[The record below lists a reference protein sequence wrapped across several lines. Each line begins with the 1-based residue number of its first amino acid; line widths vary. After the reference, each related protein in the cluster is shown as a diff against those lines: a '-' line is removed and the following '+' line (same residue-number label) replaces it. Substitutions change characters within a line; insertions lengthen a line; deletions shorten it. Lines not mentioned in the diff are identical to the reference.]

1 MASTVSGRPQQAD
14 LISKDQSEQTLELV
28 TELAELG
35 GKHVVSAVAQ
45 MPNLDPEKKTQF
57 ESVGLTRV
65 TLEETARLNS
75 LLKEVGEL
83 GADGSSSLAKN
94 AEALAR
100 SAGLSGKKAKQ
111 IANFAK
117 LVPLL
122 GDLVDLGGE
131 SSSGGKTGGGLEI
144 LESIGLD
151 LETGLAF
158 LEENNLDLNDGLRL
172 LEELSGNDGGA
183 SLQSLT
189 SISHILGV
197 GSISLG
203 TSEGAFSFDVVETPE
218 LQAQLE
224 ETKVLLT
231 EIAGLGA
238 TYVVGALAELPGI
251 AEERRAQYKTV
262 GIIGQEEKARLDS
275 LLVELGELG
284 SEASTAAAKAGA
296 NVPSLAKLAKL
307 VPILT
312 NLAELASVS
321 DEEQAAANLAA
332 TKAVFRLPSNEDTK
346 APEESTV
353 ITPELTGQTEK
364 AIKLVTELAEVGTKY
379 VVSAVVDLA
388 DINPERRALFEGIGL
403 VGITEEE
410 KKSLNSLLQEL
421 GELGSESS
429 ISVAEASAGLA
440 TEAGLGDE
448 KAAQIAKFGKL
459 VPILQGLVD
468 LAMDTEVPQTAPSD
482 EGTSKVLDTIDGLD
496 LATGA
501 DFLKK
506 VNLNITNAVESLESP
521 ELTSKLDK
529 TKKLLTE
536 LAELGALFAV
546 SAVAELET
554 ISPEKKRDYEKAG
567 TFGEEKKARA
577 SSILIELG
585 QLGSDVSVAL
595 TSLGAGVPGFGKL
608 AKLVPV
614 VTTLAE
620 IALASDSD

>member
-1 MASTVSGRPQQAD
+1 MG
-14 LISKDQSEQTLELV
+14 
-28 TELAELG
+28 
-35 GKHVVSAVAQ
+35 
-45 MPNLDPEKKTQF
+45 
-57 ESVGLTRV
+57 
-65 TLEETARLNS
+65 
-75 LLKEVGEL
+75 
-83 GADGSSSLAKN
+83 
-94 AEALAR
+94 
-100 SAGLSGKKAKQ
+100 
-111 IANFAK
+111 
-117 LVPLL
+117 
-122 GDLVDLGGE
+122 
-131 SSSGGKTGGGLEI
+131 
-144 LESIGLD
+144 
-151 LETGLAF
+151 
-158 LEENNLDLNDGLRL
+158 
-172 LEELSGNDGGA
+172 
-183 SLQSLT
+183 
-189 SISHILGV
+189 
-197 GSISLG
+197 ISLG
-203 TSEGAFSFDVVETPE
+203 TSEGAFSFEVVETPE

-238 TYVVGALAELPGI
+238 TYVVEALAELPGI

-262 GIIGQEEKARLDS
+262 GVVSQEEKARLDS

-284 SEASTAAAKAGA
+284 AEASTATAKAGA
-296 NVPSLAKLAKL
+296 NVPSLAKL

-312 NLAELASVS
+312 NLAELATVS

-332 TKAVFRLPSNEDTK
+332 TKAVFRLPSNEDTE
-346 APEESTV
+346 ARRESTV
-353 ITPELTGQTEK
+353 ITSERRGQTEK

-379 VVSAVVDLA
+379 VVSAVADLA
-388 DINPERRALFEGIGL
+388 DINIERRALFEEIGL

-429 ISVAEASAGLA
+429 ISLAEASAGLA
-440 TEAGLGDE
+440 TKAGLGDE

-468 LAMDTEVPQTAPSD
+468 LAKDTDVSQAAPGD

-506 VNLNITNAVESLESP
+506 VNLNITNAIESLESP
-521 ELTSKLDK
+521 ELMGKLDK
-529 TKKLLTE
+529 SKKLLTE

-554 ISPEKKRDYEKAG
+554 ISPEKRRDYEKAG
-567 TFGEEKKARA
+567 TFGEEKKARL

-585 QLGSDVSVAL
+585 ELGSDVSVAL
-595 TSLGAGVPGFGKL
+595 TSLGAGVPRFGKL
-608 AKLVPV
+608 AKLVPI

-620 IALASDSD
+620 IALACDSD